1 MWGRWRCHGHRNSA
15 PDAESARPWTSR
27 SQGGGPWLLAPL
39 GLLLRAPWSLAG
51 RVNNFGPWQYPEKLR
66 PLFVTNLLE
75 GHNVP
80 LYGDGRKQRDCMFVE
95 DNCAAV
101 DLVLRRGQ
109 PGQVYNIGA
118 GNELPN
124 RADRQAAGPGRGGA
138 GTGRLRRRPPGP

>member
-1 MWGRWRCHGHRNSA
+1 
-15 PDAESARPWTSR
+15 
-27 SQGGGPWLLAPL
+27 LLAPL

-51 RVNNFGPWQYPEKLR
+51 HVNNFGPWQYPEKLV

-80 LYGDGRKQRDCMFVE
+80 LYGDGLNQRDCMFVE

-124 RADRQAAGPGRGGA
+124 RELTDKLLALAGAGPERVDYVADRLGHD
-138 GTGRLRRRPPGP
+138 RR